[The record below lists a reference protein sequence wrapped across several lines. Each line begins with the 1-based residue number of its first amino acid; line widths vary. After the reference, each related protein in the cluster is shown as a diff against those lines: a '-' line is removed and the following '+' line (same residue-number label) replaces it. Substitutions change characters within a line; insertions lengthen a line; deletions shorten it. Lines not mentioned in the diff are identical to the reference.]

1 MLCPITTIKHQLG
14 VNLWCIVAFHMLK
27 TMFHYQLYIKHGNKY
42 KMDIKIIWL
51 MLSPIITIRH
61 QLGVDLSCIVDFHML
76 KTMFYYQ
83 L

>member
-1 MLCPITTIKHQLG
+1 MG
-14 VNLWCIVAFHMLK
+14 CIGDKV
-27 TMFHYQLYIKHGNKY
+27 
-42 KMDIKIIWL
+42 KMDIKNNFINAISNL
-51 MLSPIITIRH
+51 TIRH